1 MTILRDAA
9 NILDTSEYDV
19 FFQAYTHWY
28 GKAAPTDVIN
38 RAFSAYLKYQQ
49 TPHWARHYALEVIA
63 RFETEIAST
72 CKCFGLFWQLSRGAG
87 AKPAKNT
94 PVLFA

>member
-28 GKAAPTDVIN
+28 GETAPTDVIN
-38 RAFSAYLKYQQ
+38 RAFSDYIKHQQ
-49 TPHWARHYALEVIA
+49 TPHWARHYALDVIA
-63 RFETEIAST
+63 GVQVPNRRKTLPYCSPEHRLISAVIIGRW
-72 CKCFGLFWQLSRGAG
+72 CAR
-87 AKPAKNT
+87 
-94 PVLFA
+94 